1 MLRVVAFLS
10 GEGLDVSAEDLGP
23 KQILSVANCDLG

>member
-1 MLRVVAFLS
+1 MLSVAAFLS

-23 KQILSVANCDLG
+23 KQVLSVANCVI